1 MGELLRLSLLGGL
14 LGLDGTAVGQF
25 MLSRPIVAGALTG
38 WLVGDPV
45 RGVVVGMILEL
56 YLLVSVPSGGARFP
70 EAAPATVVAVACSA
84 PFAQAGAIPLA
95 VAVGLV
101 WGQVGGASVD
111 LQRHFNADLVPE
123 PGSGAD
129 PARRVVRAHLLAIA
143 VDFVRAAAVTGVGI
157 ASGRLAVGAFVE
169 AWPLTVTASIGL
181 LLVGGAV
188 SAGILLN
195 DLGGF
200 RKRKVWFAAGLV
212 LGLAGSQLL

>member
-1 MGELLRLSLLGGL
+1 MDILRLSALGGL

-25 MLSRPIVAGALTG
+25 MLSRPLVAGVLSG
-38 WLVGDPV
+38 WMVGDV
-45 RGVVVGMILEL
+45 GLGATIGMILEL

-70 EAAPATVVAVACSA
+70 EAATATVVAVSCAA
-84 PFAQAGAIPLA
+84 PFQGAGALVLA

-111 LQRHFNADLVPE
+111 AQRHLNAHLVPE
-123 PGSGAD
+123 PGEPPD
-129 PARRVVRAHLLAIA
+129 PARRVSWAHATAIA
-143 VDFVRAAAVTGVGI
+143 VDFLRAATVTGVGI
-157 ASGRLAVGAFVE
+157 ASGRLVIGSLGAW
-169 AWPLTVTASIGL
+169 WPLGQVASIGL

-200 RKRKVWFAAGLV
+200 RRRKAWFTAGLA
-212 LGLAGSQLL
+212 LGLLGTWLQ

>member
-1 MGELLRLSLLGGL
+1 MDIVRLSVLGGL

-25 MLSRPIVAGALTG
+25 MLSRPLVAGVLGG
-38 WLVGDPV
+38 WMVGDP
-45 RGVVVGMILEL
+45 GLGATIGMILEL

-70 EAAPATVVAVACSA
+70 EAATATVVAVSCAA
-84 PFAQAGAIPLA
+84 PFEGAGAVPLA

-111 LQRHFNADLVPE
+111 VQRHLNARLVPE
-123 PGSGAD
+123 SGSEAV
-129 PARRVVRAHLLAIA
+129 PAERVARAHALAILL
-143 VDFVRAAAVTGVGI
+143 DFLRAAAVTGVGI
-157 ASGRLAVGAFVE
+157 ASGRLVVGVLA
-169 AWPLTVTASIGL
+169 ARWPLGRSASLGL

-200 RKRKVWFAAGLV
+200 RRRKVWFTAGLAIGL
-212 LGLAGSQLL
+212 LGSRLL